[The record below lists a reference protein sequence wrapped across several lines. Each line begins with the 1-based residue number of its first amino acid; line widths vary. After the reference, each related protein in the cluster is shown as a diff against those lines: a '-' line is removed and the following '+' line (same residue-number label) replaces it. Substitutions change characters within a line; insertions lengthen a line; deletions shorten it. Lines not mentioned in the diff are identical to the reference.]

1 MRLLFTLCLA
11 FAAAVA
17 AAAQEAHLVV
27 SARDLGMAPVPN
39 RTVTLTPIAPVPR
52 TLGTNLFSR
61 EPRSRRTDLDGV
73 CVFSNVVWG
82 AYRLDLSGAPG
93 TSFPLILGTNTT
105 GYVSAAALLT
115 LPAALPP
122 DPATNYYTAAQVDA
136 LLDALPGAQGAATNI
151 YSTAFGEGL
160 AAQTN
165 GLLYE
170 VSVNTNTI
178 ATRAFSQTLTNG
190 FIVALDATNAA
201 SGTIAANENLAGW
214 SGMTGANVGTNGTIE
229 FAGGDFLIIGPS
241 GYIGGPSAEFDFIN
255 NRFMSLGLMTFGALG
270 NQIILTNDG
279 SGFFASSVTASNFVG
294 DGGGLT
300 NLHAS
305 DITSGT
311 LSPARLATNAPAAG
325 QVLTA
330 TSATTAKWDASSGT
344 DTNTVTSIAAAAAQ
358 AATNNLPGTYYPLL
372 SNPSNYF
379 DRYIQ
384 VAPAQGNAKFDQ
396 HALQFA
402 LDQTT
407 NNGVSYWGG
416 RTVVEIPAGDYWL
429 TNALTIRTHGMTIR
443 GAGRQRTRLRQT
455 DTAHPIFNYQGLY
468 GFTHEGTNAL
478 WYLVVED
485 LTLQQPTVV
494 TTARNAALDFR
505 SKTSGQ
511 QLSRATFRN
520 LEISGFFYGIHL
532 RHAVVVLCE
541 NVEAYN
547 NNHAFYLEKVDSALL
562 LNCLGGDALAATY
575 YTNKFGTNHS
585 TFLTYKSGGSLE
597 GNASGFACNVIG
609 GEARRVNTIF
619 DVECGQFS
627 VQGFNN
633 ELMPNGPI
641 VKLGAY
647 VTGAIIGGMRN
658 GRMATNANP
667 VVRIAASVA
676 PRVQVFTQE
685 PDSSSYPKI
694 ELAGANDYLQ
704 YIDDGI
710 TVTNTANGQSY
721 TVRTM
726 PMATNAPA
734 AGKVLTAR
742 GVSTAEWLYPVPT
755 YNLHQ
760 STNLPVTGLAASG
773 IGAGKFLRGDGT
785 WATPSG
791 DGGAA
796 TNIME
801 TAFGYGLA
809 AQTNGLLYEV
819 SVNTN
824 TIATR
829 AYAQTLTNGFISALD
844 ATNAA
849 RAWLAWTNLPT
860 ELGFEFYSETDPLIG
875 IRHVG
880 SEMGWSL
887 GEAGDFSAQSFI
899 GDGSRLTRLNATNIT
914 SGTLSPARMATN
926 APAAGK
932 ILYATSAGTA
942 EWRQEAVGVVTLTDA
957 ETITTP
963 CDQGSYFRVTLGGNR
978 TLANPSNAS
987 DGQRLVYQVIQ
998 DGTGGRTL
1006 NFGNKF
1012 KFGADLPSITLSSG
1026 AGKVDF
1032 IGVICDTANDAYY
1045 IVSFNGG
1052 F

>member
-201 SGTIAANENLAGW
+201 
-214 SGMTGANVGTNGTIE
+214 
-229 FAGGDFLIIGPS
+229 
-241 GYIGGPSAEFDFIN
+241 
-255 NRFMSLGLMTFGALG
+255 
-270 NQIILTNDG
+270 
-279 SGFFASSVTASNFVG
+279 
-294 DGGGLT
+294 
-300 NLHAS
+300 
-305 DITSGT
+305 
-311 LSPARLATNAPAAG
+311 
-325 QVLTA
+325 
-330 TSATTAKWDASSGT
+330 
-344 DTNTVTSIAAAAAQ
+344 
-358 AATNNLPGTYYPLL
+358 
-372 SNPSNYF
+372 
-379 DRYIQ
+379 
-384 VAPAQGNAKFDQ
+384 
-396 HALQFA
+396 
-402 LDQTT
+402 
-407 NNGVSYWGG
+407 
-416 RTVVEIPAGDYWL
+416 
-429 TNALTIRTHGMTIR
+429 
-443 GAGRQRTRLRQT
+443 
-455 DTAHPIFNYQGLY
+455 
-468 GFTHEGTNAL
+468 
-478 WYLVVED
+478 
-485 LTLQQPTVV
+485 
-494 TTARNAALDFR
+494 
-505 SKTSGQ
+505 
-511 QLSRATFRN
+511 
-520 LEISGFFYGIHL
+520 
-532 RHAVVVLCE
+532 
-541 NVEAYN
+541 
-547 NNHAFYLEKVDSALL
+547 
-562 LNCLGGDALAATY
+562 
-575 YTNKFGTNHS
+575 
-585 TFLTYKSGGSLE
+585 
-597 GNASGFACNVIG
+597 
-609 GEARRVNTIF
+609 
-619 DVECGQFS
+619 
-627 VQGFNN
+627 
-633 ELMPNGPI
+633 
-641 VKLGAY
+641 
-647 VTGAIIGGMRN
+647 
-658 GRMATNANP
+658 
-667 VVRIAASVA
+667 
-676 PRVQVFTQE
+676 
-685 PDSSSYPKI
+685 
-694 ELAGANDYLQ
+694 
-704 YIDDGI
+704 
-710 TVTNTANGQSY
+710 
-721 TVRTM
+721 
-726 PMATNAPA
+726 
-734 AGKVLTAR
+734 
-742 GVSTAEWLYPVPT
+742 
-755 YNLHQ
+755 
-760 STNLPVTGLAASG
+760 
-773 IGAGKFLRGDGT
+773 
-785 WATPSG
+785 
-791 DGGAA
+791 
-796 TNIME
+796 
-801 TAFGYGLA
+801 
-809 AQTNGLLYEV
+809 
-819 SVNTN
+819 
-824 TIATR
+824 
-829 AYAQTLTNGFISALD
+829 
-844 ATNAA
+844 
-849 RAWLAWTNLPT
+849 RAWLAWTNLP
-860 ELGFEFYSETDPLIG
+860 EERGFEFYSETDPLIG